1 MPCPIRSGITTC
13 RNTFTVHGKYL
24 LLTLDPVKLKTTI
37 QQAYIGTKI
46 STVPLLKCQYSYI
59 HVPRYY
65 LTPDNDHYSRLALNT
80 LRTPYLPTD
89 HSKDIY
95 KTILTTTIQTSP
107 YIIVDKII
115 QYLHPRTPS
124 HSLPDSIFFF
134 IKNGCLKHAYSTTKP
149 YKPSHLTA
157 YESQQQT
164 LKSFPIYVLPSGN
177 QFFLYERN
185 KCSTLTTTN
194 NTTYTNHKTS
204 HGYKLYSNQIFHL

>member
-134 IKNGCLKHAYSTTKP
+134 IKNGCLKHAYPNTP
-149 YKPSHLTA
+149 PCKPSHLPVYASLTK
-157 YESQQQT
+157 T
-164 LKSFPIYVLPSGN
+164 LKSFPMYLPPFFHPCFGQKGN
-177 QFFLYERN
+177 IV
-185 KCSTLTTTN
+185 STLTTAN
-194 NTTYTNHKTS
+194 NTTYTNHKHS
-204 HGYKLYSNQIFHL
+204 HGCAFDLNHT